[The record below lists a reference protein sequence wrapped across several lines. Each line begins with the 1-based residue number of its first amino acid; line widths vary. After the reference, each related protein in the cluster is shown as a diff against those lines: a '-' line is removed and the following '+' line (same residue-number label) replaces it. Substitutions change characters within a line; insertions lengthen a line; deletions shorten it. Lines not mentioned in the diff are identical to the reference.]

1 MKKYISEFLIISI
14 SCWIVSP
21 LIDLFVQSSDNVK
34 LSDYSNEKLIIT
46 SLVFGIVFTIVFNL
60 MIKK

>member
-21 LIDLFVQSSDNVK
+21 LIDLFVRSSDNVK
-34 LSDYSNEKLIIT
+34 LSDYSDEKLIIT